1 MRIAYVH
8 GYDGVTGPML
18 LGALL
23 DAGASLANVEQG
35 WRQLHLPA
43 AELSCT
49 RVPYTDAMTTQVTL
63 TAAQAPAFLHQQSY
77 PALVRLLERSDAPMQ
92 VTQRV
97 LHLLRRFVEA
107 VARVHG
113 VSDGGDLALHSAFL
127 PAILY
132 LGS

>member
-8 GYDGVTGPML
+8 SYDGVTGPML

-23 DAGASLANVEQG
+23 DIGASPANVEQG

-49 RVPYTDAMTTQVTL
+49 RMPCADVMATQVTL

-77 PALVRLLERSDAPMQ
+77 PALVHLLEHSDAPTQ
-92 VTQRV
+92 VAQRV
-97 LHLLRRFVEA
+97 LHLLRRFVDA
-107 VARVHG
+107 VTHVYG
-113 VSDGGDLALHSAFL
+113 VSE
-127 PAILY
+127 
-132 LGS
+132 